1 MKSSLLACCLALA
14 VSMQAQKIDMN
25 DTLVFVD
32 HQPFALYLT
41 QPNSFSP
48 LPNTD
53 IFTLEGNYAIES
65 VLFEFPA
72 PVRELKPFFYHE
84 LRFPATG
91 DTISILYEG
100 NDFSRHLAE
109 QVVRFGLLPGKDD
122 SANRK
127 AVNRFRDEYAGIKT
141 YEKKLEDITSFLN
154 YTRNFNLQAA
164 RDRSKPVSVVNN
176 RAIMQDGVMIGTI
189 NLAADLT
196 QTNTALQS
204 PISRPRAG
212 GARTYSS
219 ISTTDY
225 ETRVKTEAE
234 VFFPGGFRVETTRLS
249 DHYTNINNKQEIGYQ
264 LYSIS
269 RKKKYKNGESD
280 DFVIRFLCFLIE
292 DYRL

>member
-1 MKSSLLACCLALA
+1 MKRIPLICWLCLSLGAG
-14 VSMQAQKIDMN
+14 AQSIELN
-25 DTLVFVD
+25 DTMIFSGKK
-32 HQPFALYLT
+32 PFALYIAT
-41 QPNSFSP
+41 PNSFSP

-53 IFTLEGNYAIES
+53 IFTLEGNYVIES

-91 DTISILYEG
+91 DTLSILYEG

-109 QVVRFGLLPGKDD
+109 QVVRFGLLPGKDNA
-122 SANRK
+122 ANRM
-127 AVNRFRDEYAGIKT
+127 AVSRFREEYTGIKN
-141 YEKKLEDITSFLN
+141 YEKKLEDIKSFLN

-176 RAIMQDGVMIGTI
+176 RVIMQDGVMIGTI

-196 QTNTALQS
+196 QTNAALQS
-204 PISRPRAG
+204 PVSRPRAS

-234 VFFPGGFRVETTRLS
+234 IFFPGGYKVETTRLS

-264 LYSIS
+264 LFTIS

-280 DFVIRFLCFLIE
+280 DFVIRYLCFLIE